1 MSGKGGKRT
10 FVTRLLRLGIGLRA
24 RSESEFD
31 LTFEKAELA
40 TKENVVFGIMPIQAV
55 IRL

>member
-1 MSGKGGKRT
+1 MGGKRT

-31 LTFEKAELA
+31 LTFGKAELA